1 MSRAS
6 KALIVALIVASA
18 LAGVAQVRSTKPAG
32 VLQKSKAYR
41 FNKIRD
47 DVYHA
52 VGTGALTVGANSS
65 IIINDN
71 DVTLVDSHISPA
83 AAWVLLDELKA
94 ITTKPVRHVI
104 ITHFHYDQAHG
115 TQIFGEGVEVIAHEF
130 TRDMLL
136 HDADGKLFKGYIS
149 GLPAQIETLKGRVAA
164 ETDPARKEQLQTQL
178 EATEA
183 NRAAQAEVQAV

>member
-32 VLQKSKAYR
+32 VLQKAKAYR

-47 DVYHA
+47 DIYHA

-71 DVTLVDSHISPA
+71 DVTLIDTHISPA

-94 ITTKPVRHVI
+94 ITTKPVRYVI
-104 ITHFHYDQAHG
+104 ITHFHYDHAHG
-115 TQIFGEGVEVIAHEF
+115 AQIFGDGVEVIEHEF
-130 TRDMLL
+130 TREVLQN
-136 HDADGKLFKGYIS
+136 DAEGKTYKGYIT
-149 GLPAQIETLKGRVAA
+149 GLPQSVETLRGR
-164 ETDPARKEQLQTQL
+164 
-178 EATEA
+178 
-183 NRAAQAEVQAV
+183 